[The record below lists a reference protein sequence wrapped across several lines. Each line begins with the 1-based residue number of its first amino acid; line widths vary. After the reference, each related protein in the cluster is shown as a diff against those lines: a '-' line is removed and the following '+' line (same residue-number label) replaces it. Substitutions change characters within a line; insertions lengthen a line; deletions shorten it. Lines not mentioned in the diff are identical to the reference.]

1 MTPAVCGHTPT
12 VENEGV
18 VDGQETP
25 GWVGFTVGLNMT
37 RNPTGVVPIGKSN
50 AGLPLALQVIGR
62 QRADLSVLQA
72 MHRFEQVL
80 EFTEVAAVGVVD

>member
-1 MTPAVCGHTPT
+1 MGRLYRWPEHDAKST
-12 VENEGV
+12 V
-18 VDGQETP
+18 
-25 GWVGFTVGLNMT
+25 
-37 RNPTGVVPIGKSN
+37 VVPIGKSN